1 MLLMELKDELI
12 FFFCPFLIS
21 NSRVQMV
28 VPSLSALF
36 ADATRQMAC
45 NETPI
50 FRSVQIDHGDDDLI
64 LFGSPGSFGQVRVEY
79 LLPSV
84 QTLDVSTTRE
94 LACNNFP
101 FLCSMLL
108 Y

>member
-1 MLLMELKDELI
+1 MLLMKLEDELI
-12 FFFCPFLIS
+12 LFFCPFLIS
-21 NSRVQMV
+21 NGRVQMV

-36 ADATRQMAC
+36 ANAARQMAS

-64 LFGSPGSFGQVRVEY
+64 LLGSPGSFGQVRVEY

-84 QTLDVSTTRE
+84 QTLDVRTTR
-94 LACNNFP
+94 
-101 FLCSMLL
+101 
-108 Y
+108 